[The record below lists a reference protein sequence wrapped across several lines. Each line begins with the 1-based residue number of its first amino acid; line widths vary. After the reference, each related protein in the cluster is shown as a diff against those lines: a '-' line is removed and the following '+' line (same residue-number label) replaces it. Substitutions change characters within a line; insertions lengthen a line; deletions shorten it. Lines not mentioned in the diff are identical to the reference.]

1 MIIHK
6 DISNLTPIKNP
17 IVTVGTFDGVHIG
30 HQKIINRLNEIAAQT
45 SGESVLL
52 TFHPHPRMVL
62 FPDDDSLKLINTI
75 DEKTALLESFGLDHV
90 IYLPFGKEFSRLSPV
105 EYVRD
110 FLVNK
115 INLHTIVIGY
125 DHHFGRNRQGDIEL
139 LKELAPVYD
148 FQVEEILAQEISEI
162 KVSSTKIRRAIVS
175 GDFDTVHRFL
185 GHTFTISGEVVY
197 GYKIGRTINFPTA
210 NVALRGVHKI
220 VPQNGVYIV
229 QCKVQKEVVFGV
241 MNIGTKP
248 TIESTSNI
256 SMEVHLLD
264 FDAEIYGETIV
275 VEFLQKIRNE
285 RKFDNLEALKKQI
298 KMDVTQARIYL
309 NKN

>member
-1 MIIHK
+1 MKIHK
-6 DISNLTPIKNP
+6 DISKLTPIKNP

-30 HQKIINRLNEIAAQT
+30 HQKIIKRLNEIAKEKD
-45 SGESVLL
+45 GESVLL

-75 DEKTALLESFGLDHV
+75 EEKTALLESFGLDHV

-125 DHHFGRNRQGDIEL
+125 DHHFGRNRQGNIEL
-139 LKELAPVYD
+139 LKELAPIYD
-148 FQVEEILAQEISEI
+148 FEVEEILAQEISEI
-162 KVSSTKIRRAIVS
+162 KVSSTKIRKAIVA

-185 GHTFTISGEVVY
+185 GHTFTISGEVIY

-210 NVALRGVHKI
+210 NVDLKDGHKI
-220 VPQNGVYIV
+220 LPENGVYIV
-229 QCKVQKEVVFGV
+229 QCNVRGSVVFGV
-241 MNIGTKP
+241 MNVGTKP
-248 TIESTSNI
+248 TIEATSKV

-264 FDAEIYGETIV
+264 FDAEIYGETIM

-285 RKFDNLEALKKQI
+285 RKFENLDALKTQI
-298 KMDVTQARIYL
+298 KIDVSEARLYL
-309 NKN
+309 KNN